1 MELLFYGKLKKQQ
14 KPLKTLELLPLKYKT
29 QKHKILWENQ
39 TTNVKENSQYIVDN
53 IEKYKT
59 RLDGLRE
66 LVPPPETPENI
77 TTVFHQKEKKITK

>member
-1 MELLFYGKLKKQQ
+1 MDLFFYGKLKKQQ
-14 KPLKTLELLPLKYKT
+14 KPLKTLELLPLKYKQ
-29 QKHKILWENQ
+29 QKHKILCENQ
-39 TTNVKENSQYIVDN
+39 TTNVKENSQYMVDN

-77 TTVFHQKEKKITK
+77 TTVFHQKENKITK